1 VGNEEW
7 EKKGKRERERE
18 TYPSGL
24 IGRGFFREDM
34 HGGCSLVV
42 A

>member
-1 VGNEEW
+1 MKNGRTKVKE
-7 EKKGKRERERE
+7 RERERE
-18 TYPSGL
+18 TDPSGL

>member
-1 VGNEEW
+1 MKNGRTKV
-7 EKKGKRERERE
+7 KERERE
-18 TYPSGL
+18 TDPNGL